1 MSTANKRAREEAT
14 VATTVAT
21 SLATT
26 VFALFSGAGMRA
38 TNVPTGYG
46 KWVIDFDGQALPVEP
61 GCGAFLSNNPNGTA
75 WEYKKDVCATQL
87 DKRIKVFDIQRGG
100 KRPICPSCETPIKDS
115 VAMPEGDN
123 LFCIAC
129 KVEPCDERRSCMVCK
144 VPCTGVVRLVQGE
157 PVCFKCNHP
166 EDAAPLPAVVHRGA
180 KFVPPEAL
188 LPVVCP
194 LRFPFFL
201 QG

>member
-1 MSTANKRAREEAT
+1 
-14 VATTVAT
+14 
-21 SLATT
+21 
-26 VFALFSGAGMRA
+26 
-38 TNVPTGYG
+38 
-46 KWVIDFDGQALPVEP
+46 
-61 GCGAFLSNNPNGTA
+61 
-75 WEYKKDVCATQL
+75 
-87 DKRIKVFDIQRGG
+87 
-100 KRPICPSCETPIKDS
+100 
-115 VAMPEGDN
+115 
-123 LFCIAC
+123 
-129 KVEPCDERRSCMVCK
+129 
-144 VPCTGVVRLVQGE
+144 VVRLVQGE